1 MQPIKIISTPSSDG
15 KQLQVV
21 PVKPASGTATHSHP
35 EPKPE
40 TKPEANASTIS
51 ASDAEAQNYRNKE
64 RLMANLQLQ
73 STSKAHSMEI
83 EKMPHVSRTHNK
95 IYDNAHISPKG
106 RHQEEEGCVYEY
118 EEPDR
123 DEILEFAA
131 KRDRE
136 WALQKQL
143 DEEEREKHRLN
154 KKRKKSK
161 HSKGN
166 LLYKKR
172 KLHAEITS
180 SEALEN
186 EDSLKLKVKLTSHN
200 GYKVKHHRSSSANQ
214 FPGESSS
221 KRHEL
226 SSKEKLLQMRQV
238 RHKHISSSDEKVN
251 ANPTAH
257 LEEKPAEGSAGA
269 STHQV
274 EHKSSGQDR
283 VPTPKSH
290 DNGKAQSVK
299 PEVMSSS
306 PGKTLRSDFANKTK
320 ELCVKMEHS
329 EAAEKQAHNQAQKTF
344 LKTFQSYTEKLSQ
357 KNAEAKTEPKVNFED
372 KPKAPPIAKSNAN
385 PAKPLE
391 QKIANLHQISKV
403 EKKDSAP
410 AAVKEKKPPTILN
423 SQFPSGFTVSKIEN
437 GVKRKSED
445 RRDHDKRPSLEIT
458 LVNPNP
464 SPSRNHVQKNAVEHK
479 NHTAKRPPPP
489 TIPLE
494 RIKKSINLKSGI
506 SIIPKLPDR

>member
-21 PVKPASGTATHSHP
+21 PVKANPGAAMHAHP

-40 TKPEANASTIS
+40 TKPEANTSTIS
-51 ASDAEAQNYRNKE
+51 VSDAEAQAQNYRNKE
-64 RLMANLQLQ
+64 RLMANLQLK

-83 EKMPHVSRTHNK
+83 EKMPHVSRTHTK
-95 IYDNAHISPKG
+95 IYDNAISPKG

-180 SEALEN
+180 SEALEK

-200 GYKVKHHRSSSANQ
+200 GYKVKHHRSSSLSQ

-238 RHKHISSSDEKVN
+238 RHKHISSSEEKTN
-251 ANPTAH
+251 ANPTVH
-257 LEEKPAEGSAGA
+257 LEKPIEESAGV

-274 EHKSSGQDR
+274 EHQSSGQER
-283 VPTPKSH
+283 VSTPKSH
-290 DNGKAQSVK
+290 ENSKAQSVK
-299 PEVMSSS
+299 AEVVS

-329 EAAEKQAHNQAQKTF
+329 EAAEKQAHSQKTF
-344 LKTFQSYTEKLSQ
+344 LKTFQSYTEKLPQ
-357 KNAEAKTEPKVNFED
+357 KNAETKTETKVNSEE
-372 KPKAPPIAKSNAN
+372 KSKVPPIVKSNAN
-385 PAKPLE
+385 PAKSLE

-403 EKKDSAP
+403 EKKEAP
-410 AAVKEKKPPTILN
+410 MAVKEKKPPTVLN
-423 SQFPSGFTVSKIEN
+423 NQFPSGFTVSKIEN
-437 GVKRKSED
+437 GVKRKNEE

-464 SPSRNHVQKNAVEHK
+464 SPSRNHVQKNAVENK
-479 NHTAKRPPPP
+479 NHTVKRPPPP